1 MQIAAEWM
9 KTQLD
14 AYADVEGFE
23 PKFFNCDTFNEMT
36 PPTADAAYLAASS
49 RAVVAGLRATLPDA
63 IWIMQGWL
71 FTDDVFW
78 NETTV
83 EAYLGGVK
91 PDDAMIVQVLLF
103 FLLFFLLSFLPSS
116 YFLPSLLASFLTF
129 VQELGS
135 EDLLMATRYHGYFG
149 KPWLW
154 TIIHNSG
161 GGRGVYG
168 DVPQLCSATAR

>member
-23 PKFFNCDTFNEMT
+23 PRFFNCDTFNEMT

-103 FLLFFLLSFLPSS
+103 FLPSFLLSFLPSFLPLTS
-116 YFLPSLLASFLTF
+116 FLPCFLPSFLP
-129 VQELGS
+129 
-135 EDLLMATRYHGYFG
+135 YFRPG
-149 KPWLW
+149 AGL
-154 TIIHNSG
+154 
-161 GGRGVYG
+161 
-168 DVPQLCSATAR
+168 